1 MEISNE
7 LLRESFS
14 YQYSGEALTCRMDD
28 QEKLNEILE
37 FCKDIDEVA
46 CYDQDLLSTEVEAGI
61 CLYEIIYGIKTGK
74 SMDGT
79 VFLQEMLNKKCKAK
93 IKESEYI
100 IMCSCGTFDGGVGTI
115 QEYARKRQHFL
126 RNMSDCREYGRFM
139 GTCFPNSV
147 FADGCEQELIHIN
160 HFEQHRAEI
169 TDCLSLLDEKAVSLY
184 HEHQSNLIE
193 AQNIL
198 QAMLKKTCATDPNH
212 KRELYFE
219 FSYEQEIGGS
229 IQEKKKLVECQPHF
243 KLIRDDSDLRVY
255 FQWKDDDVGNGEK
268 VLIGRVGRHPW
279 RKR

>member
-1 MEISNE
+1 MEITNE
-7 LLRESFS
+7 LLIESFS

-79 VFLQEMLNKKCKAK
+79 VFLQEML
-93 IKESEYI
+93 
-100 IMCSCGTFDGGVGTI
+100 
-115 QEYARKRQHFL
+115 
-126 RNMSDCREYGRFM
+126 
-139 GTCFPNSV
+139 
-147 FADGCEQELIHIN
+147 
-160 HFEQHRAEI
+160 
-169 TDCLSLLDEKAVSLY
+169 
-184 HEHQSNLIE
+184 
-193 AQNIL
+193 
-198 QAMLKKTCATDPNH
+198 KKTCATDPNH

-219 FSYEQEIGGS
+219 FSYEQEIGGN
-229 IQEKKKLVECQPHF
+229 IQEKKKWVECQPHF

-279 RKR
+279 RKH